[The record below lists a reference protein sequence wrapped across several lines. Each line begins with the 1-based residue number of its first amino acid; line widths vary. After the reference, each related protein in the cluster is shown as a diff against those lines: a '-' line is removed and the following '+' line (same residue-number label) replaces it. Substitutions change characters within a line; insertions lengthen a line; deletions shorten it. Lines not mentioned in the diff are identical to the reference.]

1 MSDDK
6 RLDLKITEMYTE
18 NEIDYLPG
26 DKAVFNEYI
35 NGWVIIFAF
44 INILMGISSLS
55 TLQKVSATEERI
67 AKTNLEM
74 VKIRI
79 ALERRDGESGKI
91 LKRINTVEEQLK
103 RNEELYKNIED
114 RLEAV
119 ENRLK

>member
-26 DKAVFNEYI
+26 DKAVFNDYI

-67 AKTNLEM
+67 TKTNSEM

-79 ALERRDGESGKI
+79 ALEKRDIESM
-91 LKRINTVEEQLK
+91 LLQKRITIAEERFRTVD
-103 RNEELYKNIED
+103 Y
-114 RLEAV
+114 RLNKL